1 MRRRPIRGGGRITGG
16 LLAIVAIVMVGG
28 LAATGFAML
37 YPVPFDNPLGIAA
50 LVALCFPL
58 HLLVITALAVA
69 LAFIARRW
77 RARLAV
83 GLLAFAALLSG
94 AMAVWPSIALW
105 RFAHIENT
113 GLSLGDYLADAAH
126 LNLGTPQP
134 ARTVV
139 YGVAADGTALR
150 LDVWPAS
157 SRESATP
164 RPALV
169 RLHGGAFTHGNR
181 SDMADWDR
189 WFNELGYTV
198 FDVDYRLPPP
208 VRWLDEIGDVKCALG
223 WVAAH
228 AKDANIDP
236 ARISVI
242 GFSAGAT
249 LAMLAAYSMG
259 NPKLPPSCDAAPV
272 KVRSVI
278 SLYGIPD
285 MPRLYDTSPSRHL
298 VHESSA
304 QYIGGSPSAYPDR
317 HAAVSPLTYIGPSS
331 PPTIAFLGMNDRI
344 VPSGQLKILD
354 AALKQA
360 GVVSQAYLLP
370 ATDHGFDVNW
380 GGFATQIAR
389 AKIERFLQRYP

>member
-1 MRRRPIRGGGRITGG
+1 
-16 LLAIVAIVMVGG
+16 LLAIVAIAMVGS
-28 LAATGFAML
+28 LAATGIAML

-50 LVALCFPL
+50 VVALCFPL
-58 HLLVITALAVA
+58 HLLVITALAGA
-69 LAFIARRW
+69 LAFLARRW
-77 RARLAV
+77 RARLAA
-83 GLLAFAALLSG
+83 GLLTFAALLS
-94 AMAVWPSIALW
+94 AALALWPSIALW
-105 RFAHIENT
+105 RFAHIEIV
-113 GLSLGDYLADAAH
+113 GLSLADYLSNAAH
-126 LNLGTPQP
+126 LNLGSPQP
-134 ARTVV
+134 ARTVA
-139 YGVAADGTALR
+139 YGVAADGTTLL
-150 LDVWPAS
+150 LDIWPATTRDS
-157 SRESATP
+157 DAP

-169 RLHGGAFTHGNR
+169 RIHGGSFTHGNR
-181 SDMADWDR
+181 SDMPDWDR
-189 WFNELGYTV
+189 WFNGLGYTV

-228 AKDANIDP
+228 AGDEKIDP

-249 LAMLAAYSMG
+249 LAMLAAYSRG
-259 NPKLPPSCDAAPV
+259 DAKLPPSCDAAPV

-285 MPRLYDTSPSRHL
+285 MPRLYDTSPSRGL

-304 QYIGGSPSAYPDR
+304 QYIGGSPSEYPDR

-331 PPTIAFLGMNDRI
+331 PPTIAFLGASDRI
-344 VPSGQLKILD
+344 VPSGQLDILD

-360 GVVSQAYLLP
+360 GMASQAYLLP

-380 GGFATQIAR
+380 GGFATQFTR